1 MREKHSEGSYAPGL
15 ELTKVAVRARH
26 AASVIVLR
34 EEEDGP
40 EVLMG
45 QRGSAASF
53 MPSRLVFPGGRVD
66 PADARAPAAAE
77 PREDTLR
84 HLVKAV
90 NARLARAICVTALRE
105 LEEETGLATDP
116 PMRLDALDYLCR
128 AVTPTDQPIRFN
140 ARFFVL
146 NSMHVHGAIGGAGE
160 LSNVT
165 FLPIPRALAM
175 DIPHI
180 TRNVLQVVQE
190 WLALAPELR
199 RQRIGTPLFRGYRN
213 RLTE

>member
-1 MREKHSEGSYAPGL
+1 MREKHDEGSYAPGL
-15 ELTKVAVRARH
+15 ALTAAAVRARH

-34 EEEDGP
+34 HGDDGP

-45 QRGSAASF
+45 QRGSAARF

-77 PREDTLR
+77 PRDDTLR
-84 HLVKAV
+84 HLVKSV

-105 LEEETGLATDP
+105 LEEETGLTTDP
-116 PMRLDALDYLCR
+116 SMRLDALAYLCR

-146 NSMHVHGAIGGAGE
+146 DATATQGTIGGAGE
-160 LSNVT
+160 LGNLA

-175 DIPHI
+175 EIPHI
-180 TRNVLQVVQE
+180 TRHVLHVLQE
-190 WLALAPELR
+190 WLALAPSARSE
-199 RQRIGTPLFRGYRN
+199 RIGTPLFRGYRN
-213 RLTE
+213 RLIE